1 MPLLKGAASEYT
13 TFIKANANTLS
24 APNVQSKSSSAGVTM
39 VTTKAATSTVVVASK
54 ISATVN
60 PVKSVATVSKATSS
74 KNTGK

>member
-13 TFIKANANTLS
+13 TFIKANANTLTVPTKQ
-24 APNVQSKSSSAGVTM
+24 AKASSAGVTM

-60 PVKSVATVSKATSS
+60 PVKSVATVSKTTSS